1 MSIIIFDIKDG
12 IATITLNRPEAYNS
26 INTKLA
32 EAIQD
37 SLDEAAAREAVRAV
51 VITGMGKA
59 FCAGQDIRE
68 LTNPESSIDFRF
80 ILEKNYAPIVRKI
93 RNLEKPVIAAVNG
106 VAAGAGANIALA
118 CDIILAS
125 ERASFIQ
132 AFSAIGLVPDS
143 GGTYTLP
150 RLIGRAKASAFAML
164 GDKVSAK
171 EAERIGMI
179 YKYFEAEA
187 FENEVQKIATKL
199 AKMPTKALAFTK
211 RALNASE
218 TNTFDEQL
226 DLETELQL
234 LAGATADYQE
244 GVNAFIQKRKP
255 VFKGK

>member
-1 MSIIIFDIKDG
+1 MPTIIFDIKGG

-26 INTKLA
+26 INTELA
-32 EAIQD
+32 EIFQLA
-37 SLDEAAAREAVRAV
+37 LDEADYTDEVRVV

-68 LTNPESSIDFRF
+68 LTNPELDIDLRF

-93 RNLEKPVIAAVNG
+93 RSLEKPVIAAVNG

-125 ERASFIQ
+125 EKASFIQ

-179 YKYFEAEA
+179 YKCFEVEI
-187 FENEVQKIATKL
+187 FENEVQKIANKL
-199 AKMPTKALAFTK
+199 ANMPTKALGLTK

-218 TNTFDEQL
+218 NNTLDEQL

-234 LAGATADYQE
+234 MAGATEDYEE